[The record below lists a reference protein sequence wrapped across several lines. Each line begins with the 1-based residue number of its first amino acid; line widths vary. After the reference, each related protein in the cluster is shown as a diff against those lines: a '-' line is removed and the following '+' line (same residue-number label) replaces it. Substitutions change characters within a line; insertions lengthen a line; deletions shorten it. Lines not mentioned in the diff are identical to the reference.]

1 MSETMTRAM
10 CKKVRVT
17 EGKHQGEPTC
27 DNCLWMTIIKSG
39 SGNHRHCDQMGLYI
53 PDWEMYPSCSLHH
66 RMNATSLRL
75 AQGKR
80 EKWET
85 ETVTDPKEIARV
97 EKKMV
102 RRKEVCYE

>member
-10 CKKVRVT
+10 RKKVRVAQ
-17 EGKHQGEPTC
+17 GKHQGEPTC
-27 DNCLWMTIIKSG
+27 DNCGLMTIITSG
-39 SGNHRHCDQMGLYI
+39 SGTHRHCDLMGLYI

-97 EKKMV
+97 EKQLV
-102 RRKEVCYE
+102 RRKEVCHE